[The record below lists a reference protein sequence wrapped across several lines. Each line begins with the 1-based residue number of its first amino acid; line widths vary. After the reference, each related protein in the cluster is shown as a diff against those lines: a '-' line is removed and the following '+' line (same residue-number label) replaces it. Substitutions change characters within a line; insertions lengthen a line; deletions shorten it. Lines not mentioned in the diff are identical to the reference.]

1 MAILANRV
9 KTGSIFADF
18 IEAIKSFL
26 FRSFAILLILVSVFL
41 LYSPDDSRIKIV
53 IFQTASYIIN
63 PISLTYNAIANNIL
77 EAKQY
82 AEDVLKAKSEN
93 ISLRLE
99 NIKLQKLL
107 EKAAIIKSENI
118 KLQKHLKLTSLKA
131 NNIILTSRLIS
142 NISGL
147 YSNGGIIQA
156 GLKDNLRLNQ
166 IIVSNGNIV
175 GKISHISDHFSQIT
189 FVTDTKSRIPVIT
202 SLSHEK
208 AIMTGDGQRGGRLLY
223 LPEKHKIK
231 TGEYIMSSGDGKYYP
246 YGLPIA
252 KVIKVDNSNIYV
264 EPVSDIRRLQ
274 FISVLGMVE

>member
-231 TGEYIMSSGDGKYYP
+231 TGEHIMSSGDGKYYP